1 MVFDARQCLSTLT
14 VKALLI
20 ILPKRSLIESRQCNG
35 KWKKKKQREDAAQKI
50 FYGKNHETK
59 SLMGPL
65 KSLGTPRK
73 YPLFPLSRWAWS
85 LALHCTITH
94 INMLTDR
101 PSHLVFDLQYHGDQ
115 MLRKQIYMWNPWCSN
130 FLRYLLSATADC
142 DPKVCWLL
150 EHSLWSARDPAE
162 DTRGGALE
170 AAGYHCHAGRTWRT
184 PWPHRQC
191 RTFSLIQG
199 LPWARRELFGGSHL
213 ARWGK

>member
-1 MVFDARQCLSTLT
+1 M
-14 VKALLI
+14 
-20 ILPKRSLIESRQCNG
+20 ESE
-35 KWKKKKQREDAAQKI
+35 KKKKQREDAAQKI
-50 FYGKNHETK
+50 FYGKNHENK

-65 KSLGTPRK
+65 KSLGTLGK
-73 YPLFPLSRWAWS
+73 YPLFPPPPPFSVGLVTGPSLYNHSHQHANRLTFTLSVWPQIWYITMETRCS
-85 LALHCTITH
+85 ENRSICEIHDALIFL
-94 INMLTDR
+94 LT
-101 PSHLVFDLQYHGDQ
+101 
-115 MLRKQIYMWNPWCSN
+115 
-130 FLRYLLSATADC
+130 LLSATADC

-184 PWPHRQC
+184 PWPCRQC

-199 LPWARRELFGGSHL
+199 LPWAGSELFGGSHL